1 MSYSRET
8 FIDNTSSYIQA
19 LELSETSHKH
29 CKIREHK
36 LHAKGGKLIGS
47 KRHANESTA
56 YLNFKKPCKGGGQD
70 ICSA

>member
-8 FIDNTSSYIQA
+8 FIDNTSSYIQP

-29 CKIREHK
+29 CKIHANK
-36 LHAKGGKLIGS
+36 LHAKGGKLMGEKS
-47 KRHANESTA
+47 TLMSTA
-56 YLNFKKPCKGGGQD
+56 YLNFKKPCEGGGQD